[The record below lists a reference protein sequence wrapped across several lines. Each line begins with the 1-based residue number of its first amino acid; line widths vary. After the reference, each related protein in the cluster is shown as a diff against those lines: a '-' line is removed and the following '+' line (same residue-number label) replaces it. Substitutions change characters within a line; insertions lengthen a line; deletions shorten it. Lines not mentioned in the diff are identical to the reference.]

1 MYKIKIMHQLTTYYK
16 LHERLAK
23 TTGSVFPSSNGF
35 FWFHS
40 SLNLLQ
46 IKMGVYKKE
55 KRLSIVI
62 LRPKSR
68 WIFKATTLYLQQ
80 AIKWAFVHL

>member
-1 MYKIKIMHQLTTYYK
+1 MRMHQLTTYYK

-46 IKMGVYKKE
+46 IKMGVYKKR
-55 KRLSIVI
+55 KTPINSDFKTQIQVD
-62 LRPKSR
+62 
-68 WIFKATTLYLQQ
+68 FKATTLYLQQ